1 MVLVFPMAGC
11 GVDSEQRTSA
21 EPSELSYE
29 QSTKL
34 SAYSRT
40 LIDFDPIRLRRE
52 FVERG
57 LDKAT
62 AKDSPFVDAQS
73 VENAWEDLRRTRA
86 MEGALKNIDPLA
98 DRLLAPLERLAA
110 KAKGLRSYLTMRDYL
125 TDDFARARKEAP
137 EILAD
142 YDTVIAATNALAK
155 TVETGRAKKEAVL
168 IKRLQ
173 GEGRMADV
181 YELQI
186 AQQVHTMRK
195 LAGDGATLEPAV
207 LDEMEKLVTQLTPLL
222 NKARTARTE
231 EARKAGEDAVLD
243 NGVVAS
249 AESMIG
255 ALREYRR
262 SGDADD
268 LKELREAASNV
279 LRATA

>member
-1 MVLVFPMAGC
+1 MVLVLPMAGC
-11 GVDSEQRTSA
+11 GVGSEQRTSA

-40 LIDFDPIRLRRE
+40 LIDFDPSRLRRE
-52 FVERG
+52 FAERR

-62 AKDSPFVDAQS
+62 AEDSPFMDAQS

-86 MEGALKNIDPLA
+86 MDGALKDIDPLA
-98 DRLLAPLERLAA
+98 DRLLAPLGRLAA
-110 KAKGLRSYLTMRDYL
+110 KAKDLRSYLTMRGYL

-142 YDTVIAATNALAK
+142 YDVIIAATDALAK
-155 TVETGRAKKEAVL
+155 TVETSRVKTEAVL

-186 AQQVHTMRK
+186 AQQVRK
-195 LAGDGATLEPAV
+195 VRELAGDGPTLEPAV
-207 LDEMEKLVTQLTPLL
+207 LDEMDKLLTQLTPLL
-222 NKARTARTE
+222 DKVRTARTE

-262 SGDADD
+262 SRDADN